1 MNKNNLESGQH
12 KYTGGCLAIC
22 LAMVQI
28 TAHAEQKTTPVEPKI
43 ESMTVWATQPDT
55 LDAGYTSPVSTI
67 TPQDMASIN
76 IATTEDVVKFEPS
89 LVIRRR
95 FIGDSNGTLGI
106 RGSNMFQTA
115 RSMVFA
121 DGVPLHYLLQSRWN
135 GAPRWTMV
143 SASEIAQVEILYGPF
158 SAEYSGNSMGGVVL
172 IETAI
177 PERRQFHMDG
187 TFYQQSFDAYGF
199 DDTLNGF
206 KGFASFG
213 DKVGNWSYYLSYNH
227 QDNEAQP
234 QTFRDVGST
243 TATTPEAATGGIN
256 GHNSVGNLRY
266 FYGDTGVVNTTTQNY
281 KFKAGYQWNDWS
293 ALLNIAYEDRAS
305 DNTGSSYLRE
315 LDNSTIWS
323 GEISQDGQTYQINSS
338 RLNHNEL
345 ERDSLSIGLRIKGEL
360 NPNLKLESN
369 ISQFSVLND
378 ESRSSSANPADS
390 VYDGSGQVADYD
402 DTGWQTADI
411 KLRAQQLGGMDLTLV
426 TGIRWEHYE
435 LHYDV
440 YDSTDYRSGLK
451 TDKASGNGGETS
463 LLAGF
468 AQINWDINPVWDT
481 SLGLRLES
489 WESENGYYLD
499 GSLNVINVPGNSADK
514 VSPKF
519 SLGYKPGSSWIY
531 RYSLA
536 KAYRFPIVEE
546 LYSQYKAYNS
556 QSFANPELKP
566 EDGLHHN
573 LLIERKLEQG
583 YIRANLY
590 WENINQTIESQTDS
604 TVTPSVRTFV
614 PIDEVETKG
623 FEFIVNRRNL
633 FIQNLDARFNV
644 AYTDST
650 IVKNTPDPSL
660 EGNRFPRM
668 PKWRANLLTTY
679 HLTPQWDVGVNWQYA
694 SDSYGRL
701 DNSDMANN
709 VYGAQDSYNRIG
721 LKTTY
726 FVNQHYTVGLG
737 IDNLTNEVD
746 YVAHPWP
753 GRTLYANFSVD
764 Y

>member
-1 MNKNNLESGQH
+1 MNNKNYLSLFRT
-12 KYTGGCLAIC
+12 YIWTCLISSQV
-22 LAMVQI
+22 LNI
-28 TAHAEQKTTPVEPKI
+28 TVLHAEESAITTRKHL
-43 ESMTVWATQPDT
+43 ESMTVWATQPDSQN
-55 LDAGYTSPVSTI
+55 AGYTSPVSTI
-67 TPQDMASIN
+67 TPVDTASIN
-76 IATTEDVVKFEPS
+76 IATTEDLVKFEPS

-187 TFYQQSFDAYGF
+187 AFYQQSFDAYGF
-199 DDTLNGF
+199 DDTLKGF
-206 KGFASFG
+206 KGFASVG

-234 QTFRDVGST
+234 QTFRDVGS
-243 TATTPEAATGGIN
+243 ATTTSPEAVTGGIN
-256 GHNSVGNLRY
+256 DYNSVGNLRY
-266 FYGDTGVVNTTTQNY
+266 FYGDTGIVNTTTQNY
-281 KFKAGYQWNDWS
+281 KIKTGYQWNNWS
-293 ALLNIAYEDRAS
+293 ALLNIAYEDRES
-305 DNTGSSYLRE
+305 DNTGSSYLRA

-360 NPNLKLESN
+360 NPNLELESN

-378 ESRSSSANPADS
+378 ESRFSSANPADPN
-390 VYDGSGQVADYD
+390 YDGSGQVADYD
-402 DTGWQTADI
+402 NTGWQTADI
-411 KLRAQQLGGMDLTLV
+411 KLRAHQLGGMDLTLI

-435 LHYDV
+435 LNYEV
-440 YDSTDYRSGLK
+440 YDSTDYRSGLE
-451 TDKASGNGGETS
+451 TSIASGNGGETS

-468 AQINWDINPVWDT
+468 AQANWDINSIWDA

-499 GSLNVINVPGNSADK
+499 GNLNAIKVPGNSADK

-519 SLGYKPGSSWIY
+519 SVGYKPGSSWIY

-546 LYSQYKAYNS
+546 LYSQYSAYNS
-556 QSFANPELKP
+556 QSIANPELKP

-590 WENINQTIESQTDS
+590 WENINDTIESQTDS
-604 TVTPSVRTFV
+604 TATPSVRTFV

-623 FEFIVNRRNL
+623 IEFIVNRRNM
-633 FIQNLDARFNV
+633 FIQNLDTRFNV

-679 HLTPQWDVGVNWQYA
+679 HITPQWDIGMNWQYT

-701 DNSDMANN
+701 DNSDMINN

-721 LKTTY
+721 LKSTY
-726 FVNQHYTVGLG
+726 FVNQHYSVGLG
-737 IDNLTNEVD
+737 IDNLTNEID